1 MPERAWGIKM
11 GKVRKIINAPEFIA
25 AGCTL
30 VLLLLFLFTSPM
42 LSLAG
47 DVNISEYLSSSKV
60 KAGFF
65 FYIASFSRI
74 LESAESYLLCKLVEY
89 FFCQSNVCR
98 TVSIYLVFE

>member
-60 KAGFF
+60 KAGFLYF
-65 FYIASFSRI
+65 TSISRI
-74 LESAESYLLCKLVEY
+74 FEGTKSYLSCELVEC
-89 FFCQSNVCR
+89 FFCQSNVYW
-98 TVSIYLVFE
+98 TVYFHMVFE

>member
-65 FYIASFSRI
+65 FISPVLAGFLRVLNHI
-74 LESAESYLLCKLVEY
+74 L
-89 FFCQSNVCR
+89 
-98 TVSIYLVFE
+98 